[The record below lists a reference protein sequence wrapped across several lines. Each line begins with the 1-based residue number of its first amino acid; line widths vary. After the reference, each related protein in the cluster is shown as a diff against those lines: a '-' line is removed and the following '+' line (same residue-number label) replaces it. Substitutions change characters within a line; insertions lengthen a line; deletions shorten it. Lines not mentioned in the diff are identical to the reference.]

1 MALVIDETVGGANSN
16 AYDNL
21 ANAAIYFEGR
31 LNKAAWS
38 GASTEDQN
46 ASLVHATTALDAELY
61 DGEKTSVNQRLK
73 WPRINVE
80 DDDGIIIA
88 GTVIPKEMKEA
99 MFEMALVLL
108 GNDIQAHTGLEKFE
122 LLKVG
127 DIEIEPRDGVANVLP
142 DEVQK
147 LIARFQT
154 TGTSS
159 KRVRG

>member
-1 MALVIDETVGGANSN
+1 MALTLIATVNGITSN
-16 AYDNL
+16 VYDTL
-21 ANAAIYFEGR
+21 ANAELYFEGR
-31 LNKAAWS
+31 LNKATWN
-38 GASTEDQN
+38 GASAEEKK
-46 ASLVHATTALDAELY
+46 ASLVHSTTALDAEMY
-61 DGEKTSVNQRLK
+61 DGEKTVFLQRLK
-73 WPRINVE
+73 WGRVNVE
-80 DDDGIIIA
+80 DDDGFVID

-122 LLKVG
+122 KLKVG
-127 DIEIEPRDGVANVLP
+127 EIEIEPRDGVVNVLP

-154 TGTSS
+154 TGTAS